1 MRGWAVH
8 AARTR
13 ADIFVQN
20 ILVGKFEFRKPLRE
34 PRHWWEDNIG
44 TCHKQIGYENVIYI
58 QLAENRVQ

>member
-8 AARTR
+8 AARTT
-13 ADIFVQN
+13 DEIFVQN
-20 ILVGKFEFRKPLRE
+20 ILVGKFELRKPLRG

-44 TCHKQIGYENVIYI
+44 MCHKQIGYENVFYI